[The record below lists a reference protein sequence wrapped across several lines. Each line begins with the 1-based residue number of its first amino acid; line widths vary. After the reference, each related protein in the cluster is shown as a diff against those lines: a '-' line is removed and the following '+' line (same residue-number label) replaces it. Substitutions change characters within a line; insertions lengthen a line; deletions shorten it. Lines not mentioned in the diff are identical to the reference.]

1 MLNKKKG
8 NKMRT
13 LHHLV
18 LVLIFVVIAFTSCK
32 GQPKSEYEIYGDTV
46 TSANKYLF
54 FIEKKSAQPYKL
66 QENMDYLSPVNVSY
80 LKIGESS
87 TPIFTVLL
95 DNDGSEYKVGIVAE
109 TISGFYSGMG
119 TAIGNVGISP
129 TKPGGVGLRKK

>member
-1 MLNKKKG
+1 MKL
-8 NKMRT
+8 
-13 LHHLV
+13 LYFFIVL
-18 LVLIFVVIAFTSCK
+18 LVLIAVTKCN

-46 TSANKYLF
+46 SSASKYLF
-54 FIEKKSAQPYKL
+54 FLEKKSGQSYKL

-80 LKIGESS
+80 LKIGEAT
-87 TPIFTVLL
+87 TPTFTVLL

-119 TAIGNVGISP
+119 TAIGIVGTAP